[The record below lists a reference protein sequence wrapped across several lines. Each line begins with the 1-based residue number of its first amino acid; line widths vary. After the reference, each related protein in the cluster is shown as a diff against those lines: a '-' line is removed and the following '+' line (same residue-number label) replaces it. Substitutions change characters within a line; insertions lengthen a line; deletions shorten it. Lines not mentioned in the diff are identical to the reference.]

1 MENHYIA
8 QKGFTFKRKV
18 DNYIMGPE
26 LYLYNFID
34 GTPDKIE
41 NYEEVELPKE
51 ETENPEEGE
60 STGEVPTPEN
70 PETENEG

>member
-8 QKGFTFKRKV
+8 QEGFTFKRKV
-18 DNYIMGPE
+18 DDYIMGSE

-51 ETENPEEGE
+51 EGGE
-60 STGEVPTPEN
+60 SAGEEPTPEN
-70 PETENEG
+70 PEPENED

>member
-8 QKGFTFKRKV
+8 QEGFTFKRKV

-41 NYEEVELPKE
+41 NYEEVELPKK
-51 ETENPEEGE
+51 ETSEGE
-60 STGEVPTPEN
+60 EPTPEN
-70 PETENEG
+70 SESENEG